1 MKTIVFI
8 CKAVTL
14 PIWLPLWVIF
24 KLWKVVLLA
33 VVVSAASGCV
43 TNTGK
48 IDKSPCACQFTPF
61 VNADMER
68 SNA

>member
-1 MKTIVFI
+1 MKAIVFI
-8 CKAVTL
+8 FKAVTL

-61 VNADMER
+61 VTADQER
-68 SNA
+68 SNV